1 MACPHLIIRYKK
13 IVEVMKKAICILA
26 SAFLLSGGAV
36 FAQGEMDAYK
46 FSQYDLS
53 GTARYLGMG
62 GAFGA
67 LGGDISAMGGNPAGL
82 GIYRSSEIVTT
93 LSLSSMKTN
102 TEWSGTKMDEN
113 RTKFNFDNIAYVGYF
128 PTGNDEGLIGWNV
141 GFAYNRV
148 KNFNRRYRMG
158 RGPGGFSLSDYI
170 ATLTN
175 RAGVTGN
182 DLLISDSHDPYMN
195 QDWLSVMG
203 YDTYIIGSANPSQKG
218 GFHSSFGTGVDGT
231 WQNWEVQQADMYYTL
246 ETTGLKAKGFA
257 EGTAFMEALAFDT
270 PELIL
275 LDIMLPGE
283 DGLELLKKLKNSAK
297 TKDIPVIMVTAKGAE
312 YDKVIGLDSGA
323 DDYVT
328 KPFGMMELV
337 SRIKAVLRRSGRVQ
351 EQDMLS
357 VNGVSVDVKKHE
369 VKVAGEIV
377 TLTLKEFELLER
389 LMRNQNIVLTRD
401 QLLEDIWGYDFDGET
416 RTVDVHVRTL
426 RQKLGEKGDIIK
438 TVRGVGYRIG
448 GGNEG

>member
-182 DLLISDSHDPYMN
+182 DLLISDSHDP
-195 QDWLSVMG
+195 
-203 YDTYIIGSANPSQKG
+203 
-218 GFHSSFGTGVDGT
+218 
-231 WQNWEVQQADMYYTL
+231 
-246 ETTGLKAKGFA
+246 
-257 EGTAFMEALAFDT
+257 
-270 PELIL
+270 
-275 LDIMLPGE
+275 
-283 DGLELLKKLKNSAK
+283 
-297 TKDIPVIMVTAKGAE
+297 
-312 YDKVIGLDSGA
+312 
-323 DDYVT
+323 
-328 KPFGMMELV
+328 
-337 SRIKAVLRRSGRVQ
+337 
-351 EQDMLS
+351 
-357 VNGVSVDVKKHE
+357 
-369 VKVAGEIV
+369 
-377 TLTLKEFELLER
+377 
-389 LMRNQNIVLTRD
+389 
-401 QLLEDIWGYDFDGET
+401 
-416 RTVDVHVRTL
+416 
-426 RQKLGEKGDIIK
+426 
-438 TVRGVGYRIG
+438 
-448 GGNEG
+448 